1 MKPIRT
7 KAFNWAIKVTPFSP
21 QTFGDQFYLEALWA
35 KSNCNQNM
43 FFSFILKCYL
53 EELSAKTSL
62 VPAATPHAA
71 ARHLHIIWLIGG
83 FPDDIIWL
91 RYVIFQFQPNLAV
104 QNSSTCVKPHWTPL
118 HGRCSCHL
126 ASHPQVVSSP
136 SVNLTKKISR
146 PFFVRIWEQGVV
158 DIKDRD
164 ASFERAFVFP
174 RFQNFAFNSCA
185 SLTSFDSATWVP
197 WGIF

>member
-1 MKPIRT
+1 MT
-7 KAFNWAIKVTPFSP
+7 N
-21 QTFGDQFYLEALWA
+21 
-35 KSNCNQNM
+35 
-43 FFSFILKCYL
+43 FILRLYEPNQIVTKICSSHSFWNVTLRSYQPRPAWFQL
-53 EELSAKTSL
+53 QLHTLQLVTCILSD
-62 VPAATPHAA
+62 
-71 ARHLHIIWLIGG
+71 WGG
-83 FPDDIIWL
+83 FPYNIIWV
-91 RYVIFQFQPNLAV
+91 RKVIFQFKPNLAF
-104 QNSSTCVKPHWTPL
+104 QISSTCVKPHWTPL
-118 HGRCSCHL
+118 HGRCSSHL

-158 DIKDRD
+158 DIKDQD

-174 RFQNFAFNSCA
+174 RFQKFAFNSRA